1 MNLLFWRKKKMNN
14 HEESSLPPEQAVKAS
29 NVTVSDLLAKLDQGA
44 INQLVKKIAKTAAS
58 RLKQELTAD
67 SEAGIE
73 QSVKKFRSTVA
84 RKAWHKS
91 QQWCKWNE
99 GGPVLMPDFTRMYYK
114 KGNTEIMVMEY
125 APQTRML
132 KFHGSLAKRRSTA
145 EEIDDHVESK
155 VYNYSLALPYT
166 VFIHRFRNGLYDV
179 TYVAFNDRPLKRLE
193 EKPLRPYLSNIDD
206 TLKLCSGRDFDRR
219 QLVKDNLVQQAA
231 FVMSH
236 FWQTVYSN
244 EWASHFWAYR
254 SHFREADDRL
264 KDLDSWQ
271 AASYDNPL
279 FVIDGVRWLPHPEE
293 SFGDII
299 VKLFDGDDANAQ
311 FQQDLFSSVAEELL
325 DDVAKSVKNAAN
337 GIEDKIDQMM
347 PELQSQ
353 LMTELKKI
361 LK

>member
-1 MNLLFWRKKKMNN
+1 MNLFFWRNNKMNN
-14 HEESSLPPEQAVKAS
+14 HEQPNRPAEQVIKVS
-29 NVTVSDLLAKLDQGA
+29 NTITPDLLAKFDQGV
-44 INQLVKKIAKTAAS
+44 INQLVKKIAKTAVS

-73 QSVKKFRSTVA
+73 QSVKRFCSTVA

-125 APQTRML
+125 APQTRVL
-132 KFHGSLAKRRSTA
+132 KFHGSLAKRNSIL
-145 EEIDDHVESK
+145 EEISDQVESK

-166 VFIHRFRNGLYDV
+166 VFIHRFRNGLYEV
-179 TYVAFNDRPLKRLE
+179 TYVAFNDRPLKKLE
-193 EKPLRPYLSNIDD
+193 EKPLRPYLSNIDN
-206 TLKLCSGRDFDRR
+206 TLKLCSGLDFDRR

-244 EWASHFWAYR
+244 EWANHFWAYR
-254 SHFREADDRL
+254 YHFRQTDDRL

-279 FVIDGVRWLPHPEE
+279 FVIDGVHWLPHPEN

-299 VKLFDGDDANAQ
+299 VKLFEGDDANAQ
-311 FQQDLFSSVAEELL
+311 FQQDLFNAVTEELL
-325 DDVAKSVKNAAN
+325 DDVVKSVKNAAN
-337 GIEDKIDQMM
+337 GIEDKIDQMT
-347 PELQSQ
+347 PELQGQ
-353 LMTELKKI
+353 LMTELRKI
-361 LK
+361 FR